1 MTALTFPS
9 EYWFIAPLILNAFT
23 RHKVVTIVFFILTRG
38 LLMLPAFCDFFHLYL
53 QNVTYYIS
61 TVTVS
66 TAQYF
71 GANIVLLSI
80 STALTVLV
88 LNIHHRGSRG
98 NPVPAMVQMVVLDWL
113 ARILGMVKCVHGK
126 NKRNPN
132 NAKTVGI
139 NSNMILK
146 R

>member
-9 EYWFIAPLILNAFT
+9 EHWFIAPLILNAFT
-23 RHKVVTIVFFILTRG
+23 RHKAVTIGFFKYWLVACWCCQHFAISSI
-38 LLMLPAFCDFFHLYL
+38 PYL

-139 NSNMILK
+139 NSNMI
-146 R
+146 